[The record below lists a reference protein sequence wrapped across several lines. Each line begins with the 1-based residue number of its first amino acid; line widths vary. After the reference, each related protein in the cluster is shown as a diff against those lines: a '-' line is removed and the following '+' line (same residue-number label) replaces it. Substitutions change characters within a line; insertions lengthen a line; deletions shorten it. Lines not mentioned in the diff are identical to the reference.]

1 MVVCSRR
8 PCHLHKADSVPL
20 AECAG
25 FAEAD
30 GDVTHCQPVYLD
42 MTRGGPCRERGLGGV
57 EPS

>member
-1 MVVCSRR
+1 MVVCSR
-8 PCHLHKADSVPL
+8 HLCPSHKADSVPL
-20 AECAG
+20 AERAG

-42 MTRGGPCRERGLGGV
+42 KTRGGPCWERGLGGE